1 MTQEQS
7 FHPAGWQALPP
18 PTLPAGPRPHF
29 RRRLLAAITLALVAL
44 VAAAATVAVHASQG
58 SSSVDTPSLQT
69 VAQPAAVTT
78 GAGLDAQTV
87 AAKVSPGL
95 VDVNTVVATLG
106 QGGEAAGTGMVLTS
120 AGLVLTNNHVVQGST
135 SIRVTIPS
143 SGRTYSASVVGV
155 DPTDDVALIQ
165 VQGVSNLKTVTLA
178 DSSTLSVGEQVVAL
192 GNAFGQGGS
201 PQVTQGSI
209 TALDQ
214 SITAS
219 DGGSS
224 ERLNGLIE
232 TDAPIS
238 PGDSGGALANAAG
251 QVVGMITAG
260 ESNGPDQTA
269 DAGYAIT
276 SSRALGV
283 VNQILSG
290 QSGGDILIGPTP
302 YLGVAVT
309 DTPSGPTVL
318 GVAQGSPAASIG
330 LARGDVITS
339 IGGVSIQSASDVGP
353 ALWSHKPGDRVEVTW
368 VDATGSKA
376 ASATLVAGPVA

>member
-7 FHPAGWQALPP
+7 FPPAGWQALPP
-18 PTLPAGPRPHF
+18 PTLPAGPRPHIG
-29 RRRLLAAITLALVAL
+29 RRLLVAIAVAL
-44 VAAAATVAVHASQG
+44 VAVVAAVATVAVRASHG
-58 SSSVDTPSLQT
+58 SSAVATPSLQT
-69 VAQPAAVTT
+69 IAQPAAVTS

-87 AAKVSPGL
+87 AAEVSPAL
-95 VDVNTVVATLG
+95 VDINTVVATLG
-106 QGGEAAGTGMVLTS
+106 QSGEAAGTGMVLTS
-120 AGLVLTNNHVVQGST
+120 TGLVLTNNHVVQGST

-143 SGRTYSASVVGV
+143 SGRTYSATVVGV
-155 DPTDDVALIQ
+155 DPADDVALIQ
-165 VQGVSNLKTVTLA
+165 VEGVSNLPTVTLA
-178 DSSTLSVGEQVVAL
+178 DSSTLSIGEEVVAL
-192 GNAFGQGGS
+192 GNAYGQGGS
-201 PQVTQGSI
+201 PQVTQGTI

-260 ESNGPDQTA
+260 ESNARGQTA
-269 DAGYAIT
+269 GAGYAIT
-276 SSRALGV
+276 SSTAFGV

-290 QSGGDILIGPTP
+290 QSGGNVLIGPTP

-309 DTPSGPTVL
+309 DSGSGATVL
-318 GVAQGSPAASIG
+318 GVAQGSPADSIG

-339 IGGVSIQSASDVGP
+339 IGGASIQSSSDVGP
-353 ALWSHKPGDRVEVTW
+353 ALWSHKPGDRVEVGW
-368 VDATGSKA
+368 VDGTGSHT
-376 ASATLVAGPVA
+376 ASATLVSGPVA